1 MIAFTDIVGMAQAKQ
16 ALLLLAVDPQLG
28 GAVIPAPVG
37 SGKSTLARAFAE
49 VLPEQTPFV
58 ELPLNVT
65 EDRLLGGVD
74 LEATLASGR
83 RVVQRGIL
91 ARAHNGVLYVDSL
104 SLLDSAAVA
113 HVMDAL
119 SRGEVLVERE
129 GLSEVHPARFML
141 LGTYDPSDGEV
152 RMSLLDRIA
161 LIVPLNAEG
170 DSALR
175 EQVVRCVRSAESVG
189 DAQTA
194 AARDE
199 ELGMLHELLA
209 QARARLAQVQI
220 STEQIQ
226 TLIRAALAF
235 GVEGNRADGFA
246 VRTALASAALKQR
259 TEVDREDL
267 QTAVR
272 LVLMPRATRQPEP
285 EEIDDLM
292 PDSASQPPQPD
303 TTPSAEEEEPSSE
316 EMETAPEEAE
326 SESPAAEAD
335 TDPPEPPDDEPSPT
349 ASDDTGFDEILLEA
363 EATPMPEDILQV
375 SMATGKRSRAGSRGE
390 ALNDRRGRFVRAQP
404 GSLRSGKVALIP
416 TLLAAAPW
424 QASRRAEAARRQTG
438 VTPRALEIRRDD
450 VRVKKFRDKSG
461 TLFVFMVDAS
471 GSMAL
476 NRMRQAKGAVAS
488 LLQNAYVNRDQV
500 ALIAFRG
507 QSAEVLLPPSQ
518 SVDRAKRELDVLP
531 TGGGTPLAS
540 ALYSG
545 LQLAGQ
551 VRSKGIHQIHFVL
564 ITDGR
569 ANVGLQAALG
579 TAAQSDKG
587 EVATA
592 PSREVLAEEVKC
604 LAQTVA
610 ADGINATVIDT
621 QMRHLSRGEAEHL
634 AGQLGGRYFYL
645 PNARAEQI
653 AEAVSA

>member
-1 MIAFTDIVGMAQAKQ
+1 MIAFTDIVGMAQARQ

-49 VLPEQTPFV
+49 VLPERTPFV

-83 RVVQRGIL
+83 RVVQRGVL
-91 ARAHNGVLYVDSL
+91 ARAHGGVLYVDSL

-141 LGTYDPSDGEV
+141 LGTYDPTDGEV
-152 RMSLLDRIA
+152 RMSLLDRIG
-161 LIVPLNAEG
+161 LIVPLAAEG

-175 EQVVRCVRSAESVG
+175 EQVVRCVRSSESVG

-199 ELGMLHELLA
+199 ALGLLRDLLA
-209 QARARLAQVQI
+209 QARARLPMVQI
-220 STEQIQ
+220 STAQIQ

-235 GVEGNRADGFA
+235 DVEGNRADGFA
-246 VRTALASAALKQR
+246 VRAALASAALKQR
-259 TEVDREDL
+259 NEVDKEDL

-285 EEIDDLM
+285 EELEELL
-292 PDSASQPPQPD
+292 PDPPAQPSPPQAD
-303 TTPSAEEEEPSSE
+303 ATASEEELEA
-316 EMETAPEEAE
+316 APEESE
-326 SESPAAEAD
+326 SEPATPEPEPDTNPAEPPDEESSPAA
-335 TDPPEPPDDEPSPT
+335 PEE
-349 ASDDTGFDEILLEA
+349 TGFDEILLEA

-375 SMATGKRSRAGSRGE
+375 SLATGKRSRAGSRGE

-424 QASRRAEAARRQTG
+424 QASRRAEAARQQTG
-438 VTPRALEIRRDD
+438 ATPRALEIRRDD
-450 VRVKKFRDKSG
+450 VRVKRFRDKSG

-545 LQLAGQ
+545 LQLAAQ
-551 VRSKGIHQIHFVL
+551 VRSRGIHQIHFVL

-569 ANVGLQAALG
+569 ANVGLQAALVG
-579 TAAQSDKG
+579 TARADHM

-592 PSREVLAEEVKC
+592 PPRKALDEEVKY
-604 LAQTVA
+604 LAQAVA
-610 ADGINATVIDT
+610 ADGISATVIDT
-621 QMRHLSRGEAEHL
+621 QMRHLSRGEAERL

-653 AEAVSA
+653 AQAVTA